1 MCAPTKYVAVP
12 ALTLSRPDSQWTD
25 LVKKAVFLHVFK
37 TGGTSL
43 QQWLAEHYES
53 RFVPSDP
60 SSFRDRV
67 LGSECGVRRHDLIAG
82 HMFAEHALRFSD
94 THTTLTVL
102 RKPEA
107 QLMSALWHVY
117 VNAESARSEL
127 FDPGSLRALI
137 KVAEQLATTGAGM
150 QALFFAPSSIDMSDP
165 NQRKAKTEEA
175 LGRLA
180 HIDVVG
186 ITERMPET
194 LELFA
199 NRLGIEPPEETP
211 HFRNAGSGLHGLTPE
226 LREILRHHLEI
237 DQKLYDAAV
246 RRFERDLSQMKP
258 RWAFWR

>member
-1 MCAPTKYVAVP
+1 MCAPTKYVGVP
-12 ALTLSRPDSQWTD
+12 VLTFLRSDSQWTGR
-25 LVKKAVFLHVFK
+25 VKKAVFLHVFK

-60 SSFRDRV
+60 SSFRDQ
-67 LGSECGVRRHDLIAG
+67 LQGGECGVRKHNLIAG

-117 VNAESARSEL
+117 VNDESARSKK
-127 FDPGSLRALI
+127 FDPGSLPALI
-137 KVAEQLATTGAGM
+137 EVAEQLTATGAGM

-165 NQRKAKTEEA
+165 NQRKAKTGEA

-194 LELFA
+194 FQLFA
-199 NRLGIEPPEETP
+199 HRLGIEPPEEVP

-226 LREILRHHLEI
+226 LREILKHHLEI
-237 DQKLYDAAV
+237 DQQLYDAAV
-246 RRFERDLSQMKP
+246 RRFERDLSGMKP